1 MSESILE
8 TKLRFEQFIAETNT
22 SADVSVGSV
31 FNELVIKPLASLEN
45 ELVNDVAD
53 VGQAKSIEEALASSV
68 EAYNPI
74 IDKIASNYNLV
85 RKEGSQVTGKIKI
98 TVADDSTYFFNS
110 GFVFNQPVIDL
121 NYVTEAAYTFS
132 VNPDTTELPI
142 YSNNGIYYFIVPVI
156 AQEAGSKYQVSD
168 QTGFNLEKPI
178 SNFVSAKA
186 YGSFTSGA
194 NKETDKELLA
204 RLHTGL
210 SNKTLLT
217 TGSINNRLKELYPDL
232 QDVSLVGVELPELTR
247 HKQNIFGIST
257 LGMVDVYVRTA
268 KGLSTK
274 SLTKAGELQADG
286 TWLISI
292 DREDAPGFYRV
303 LTVVPSDKEDIGTLP
318 FVQTFS
324 YSTANLDVVN
334 TIATTQEAR
343 FSRYQNC
350 SLVVEYAPTAPFDGD
365 FKILVSYQPYI
376 QEIQELFLS
385 NSERI
390 ICADYLVRAAVP
402 CYVSLALKIHR
413 KNSTDSIDTSAIKK
427 DIYNYVNSL
436 NFGDSL
442 FASNIVDI
450 CHNYNIKRVELPMK
464 LSGQIY
470 TTKSTVIEISN
481 PDVLEIPSYPTSGVT
496 KNTTVFIID
505 YFRKT
510 EDNTLSDAISIE
522 VV

>member
-1 MSESILE
+1 MSESISD
-8 TKLRFEQFIAETNT
+8 TKLRLEQFIVETNP
-22 SADVSVGSV
+22 SSDVSTGSV
-31 FNELVIKPLASLEN
+31 FNELVLKPVASLEN
-45 ELVNDVAD
+45 EIVNDIAA
-53 VGQAKSIEEALASSV
+53 VGQEKSIEDALISPEDS
-68 EAYNPI
+68 YNLI
-74 IDKIASNYNLV
+74 IDKIASNYNLT
-85 RKEGSQVTGKIKI
+85 RKEGTKVTGKIKI
-98 TVADDSTYFFNS
+98 TVSDESTYFIKA
-110 GFVFNQPVIDL
+110 GFVFNQPVLNL
-121 NYVTEAAYTFS
+121 NYITEENYTFTLT
-132 VNPDTTELPI
+132 PDSTELPL
-142 YSNNGIYYFIVPVI
+142 YLSNGIYYFVVPVI
-156 AQEAGSKYQVSD
+156 AESTGSNYQVSD
-168 QTGFNLEKPI
+168 QTGFNLEKNVT
-178 SNFVSAKA
+178 NFVSAKA

-217 TGSINNRLKELYPDL
+217 TGSINNRLKELYADL
-232 QDVSLVGVELPELTR
+232 QDVSIVGVDSPELTR
-247 HKQNIFGIST
+247 HKQNLFGIST

-274 SLTKAGELQADG
+274 ELTKTGVLQDDG
-286 TWLISI
+286 SWLVEI

-318 FVQTFS
+318 FTQSFG
-324 YSTANLDVVN
+324 YSTANLEVVN
-334 TIATTQEAR
+334 TITTTQEAR

-350 SLVVEYAPTAPFDGD
+350 ELSITYAPIGSFDGQ

-390 ICADYLVRAAVP
+390 ICADYLVRSAVP
-402 CYVSLALKIHR
+402 CYVSIALKIYR
-413 KNSTDSIDTSAIKK
+413 KNNTDSIDTSAIKK
-427 DIYNYVNSL
+427 DIYDYVNSL

-442 FASNIVDI
+442 YASNIIDI
-450 CHNYNIKRVELPMK
+450 CHNYDIKRVELPMK

-470 TTKSTVIEISN
+470 SAKSTVIEIANS
-481 PDVLEIPSYPTSGVT
+481 DILEIPFYPTLGVT
-496 KNTTVFIID
+496 NKTAVFIID
-505 YFRKT
+505 YFRRT